1 MSDDREGSSPGVNG
15 LGGVF
20 FRARDPDELKAWYQR
35 VLGVPAEDLMP
46 SDGLVFG
53 IFHADTDYFGPSG
66 QGFMV
71 NFRVASLDAMLA
83 RLREAGAEVEEE
95 IQEQEGIGRFGWAV
109 DPEGNRFELW
119 EPAEG
124 M

>member
-1 MSDDREGSSPGVNG
+1 MSDDRGGSSAGVTG

-35 VLGVPAEDLMP
+35 VLGVPADDLMP

-71 NFRVASLDAMLA
+71 NFRVASLDAILA
-83 RLREAGAEVEEE
+83 RLREAGAEVDE
-95 IQEQEGIGRFGWAV
+95 QTQQQEGIGRFGWAV